1 MRKVL
6 IPMDGSRNAMRAL
19 DYVLGL
25 DGREALRV
33 QLIYVHFV
41 PPFFANS
48 SAYLRRDENRGVT
61 DKCARAA
68 LGPAVR
74 KLARAGVAHR
84 TMVKLGDAAPEIA
97 RAAARMNCESI
108 VMGSRGMGAIKSLV
122 LGSTAMKVI
131 HLASTPV
138 TIVK

>member
-6 IPMDGSRNAMRAL
+6 IPMDGSRSAMRAL
-19 DYVLGL
+19 EYAVGQST
-25 DGREALRV
+25 RESVSV

-41 PPFFANS
+41 QPFYENPG
-48 SAYLRRDENRGVT
+48 AYLRRDENRRFA
-61 DKCARAA
+61 DKCAKAA
-68 LGPAVR
+68 FAPAVR
-74 KLARAGVAHR
+74 RLTRAGIQHR
-84 TMVKLGDAAPEIA
+84 AIMKLGDAAPEIV

-108 VMGSRGMGAIKSLV
+108 VMGSRGLGAIKSIV

-131 HLASTPV
+131 HLATVPV

>member
-6 IPMDGSRNAMRAL
+6 IPMDGSRSAMRAL
-19 DYVLGL
+19 GYVLRQAA
-25 DGREALRV
+25 REDVSV

-41 PPFFANS
+41 PPFYENPG
-48 SAYLRRDENRGVT
+48 AYLRRDENRRLAG
-61 DKCARAA
+61 KCAKAA

-74 KLARAGVAHR
+74 KLTRAGIEHH
-84 TMVKLGDAAPEIA
+84 TMVKLGDEAPEIA
-97 RAAARMNCESI
+97 RAAAGMNCESI
-108 VMGSRGMGAIKSLV
+108 VMGSRGLGVVKSLV

-131 HLASTPV
+131 HLATVPV

>member
-25 DGREALRV
+25 DGREALSV

-41 PPFFANS
+41 PPFFENPG
-48 SAYLRRDENRGVT
+48 AYLRRDENRRVT
-61 DKCARAA
+61 EKCAKAA
-68 LGPAVR
+68 LGPAGR
-74 KLARAGVAHR
+74 KLARAGVEHR
-84 TMVKLGDAAPEIA
+84 TMVKLGDAALEIA

-108 VMGSRGMGAIKSLV
+108 VMGSRGMGAIKTLL

-131 HLASTPV
+131 HLASIPV